1 MSGSPHALV
10 DFHTG
15 PLSEIVGEFDYMAL
29 NNKTMGLSAM
39 PPCLPHADAAAPLSV
54 PHSFCQRNGGVIFMR
69 DGAVDIV
76 REWRNLFEILHSS
89 DGVHVRDQFSLRPTL
104 WRHREQLRDLPP
116 RFDCRGRNWPE
127 DPGACVV
134 EHLRKNDVVPES
146 GETVVETPRV
156 SSTVVGRAGFVG
168 VVVLGLGVWVWRRRA
183 AREASNSKPLV

>member
-1 MSGSPHALV
+1 
-10 DFHTG
+10 
-15 PLSEIVGEFDYMAL
+15 
-29 NNKTMGLSAM
+29 
-39 PPCLPHADAAAPLSV
+39 
-54 PHSFCQRNGGVIFMR
+54 MR

-104 WRHREQLRDLPP
+104 WRHRDELRDLPP

-134 EHLRKNDVVPES
+134 EHLRKNDVVPEM

-156 SSTVVGRAGFVG
+156 SSTVVGRAAVLLGSSCSAWVSGCGGG
-168 VVVLGLGVWVWRRRA
+168 VPRARRRIVN
-183 AREASNSKPLV
+183 R

>member
-1 MSGSPHALV
+1 
-10 DFHTG
+10 
-15 PLSEIVGEFDYMAL
+15 
-29 NNKTMGLSAM
+29 
-39 PPCLPHADAAAPLSV
+39 
-54 PHSFCQRNGGVIFMR
+54 MR

-104 WRHREQLRDLPP
+104 WLHRDELRDLPP

-146 GETVVETPRV
+146 GEAVVETPHV
-156 SSTVVGRAGFVG
+156 SSTVVGRAVFFA
-168 VVVLGLGVWVWRRRA
+168 VVVLGGGVWVWMRQRRPT
-183 AREASNSKPLV
+183 REDIKPLV